1 MHLDYWRNTKM
12 DKEKEGVE
20 DVLSYALDAIYA
32 NEDIFKSGDVI
43 VISVFRDN
51 EVYTDLGMFI
61 GDHEND

>member
-1 MHLDYWRNTKM
+1 M